1 MLKRKSNVTVKEVP
15 KQRQTTKQ
23 EQVVKQTV
31 KVVIGEEKK
40 KKKRRRRRIRDTQQY
55 QRVRRRNPYNNFYG
69 DPTDGYNIPPRPRAY
84 MTNVGNIPTRV
95 QVNTETGIRQQ
106 DANNLGIRRQL
117 EIIREN
123 DRLRAEQL
131 RTSKELRDSQVD
143 TFSAR
148 SFDSASSSTQA
159 VDDLSRRSSDDRP
172 NQDEDSQ
179 TTKGVFMPIQG
190 VGTGVGG
197 AIAQQQLKKKVS
209 GETSSTSSASSMATS
224 SPASPPPIPAGFRQY
239 KSGKNKGMYYRGKGG
254 NAYTEDEARNFRP
267 EDVKKI
273 SVPALRRASQAT
285 NPSAVQ
291 PRRGKKNPAV
301 GTGVRDDYKNREL
314 DDILEGLEVD
324 EEVDVVWEGEGDA
337 PQQEEEPPLR
347 QNVRLLVKKKYDLPK
362 RDDEGEGEG

>member
-40 KKKRRRRRIRDTQQY
+40 KKKKRRRKRIRDTQQY
-55 QRVRRRNPYNNFYG
+55 QRVRRSNPYNNFYG

-148 SFDSASSSTQA
+148 SFDSAPSSTQP
-159 VDDLSRRSSDDRP
+159 VDDLSRRSSQDRP

-209 GETSSTSSASSMATS
+209 GDTSSTSSASSMATS

-239 KSGKNKGMYYRGKGG
+239 KSGKRKGMYYRGKGG

-273 SVPALRRASQAT
+273 SVPALRRGSQAT

-301 GTGVRDDYKNREL
+301 GTGVRDDADNREL
-314 DDILEGLEVD
+314 DDILEGYEVD
-324 EEVDVVWEGEGDA
+324 EEVDVDWGA
-337 PQQEEEPPLR
+337 PDEDEQLKKSIS
-347 QNVRLLVKKKYDLPK
+347 LMIKKKYELPK